1 MRLRPSLPAFV
12 RRLGLSASGVA
23 LVAVAGLLAA
33 GCGGGSSGSSEA
45 PADQPATTA
54 AETGGGAE
62 TTSAEQGTLEF
73 GMTDDEFATRVE
85 KVQTLIASC
94 MTEAG
99 FEYIPADVE
108 TVQRAMKA
116 LRNEPGM
123 TREEYKARWG
133 YGVTTRFDNP
143 VKEIELGSQN
153 IAYFE
158 GLSEA
163 DQEAYER
170 TLWGD
175 DPHATFAFTFDE
187 EDFSGTGGCTRAAVE
202 QVFTE
207 EELSDSYI
215 NPKDILVEADPR
227 VVEANAN
234 WVSCMQD
241 AGYDGYIEQDD
252 IIGEL
257 EERLE
262 ALTEG
267 EDPQTLTGSRAKE
280 LEQLQQE
287 EIALSLADLKCETTY
302 LEGVIREVEIE
313 LFGEEVSG

>member
-1 MRLRPSLPAFV
+1 M
-12 RRLGLSASGVA
+12 
-23 LVAVAGLLAA
+23 
-33 GCGGGSSGSSEA
+33 
-45 PADQPATTA
+45 
-54 AETGGGAE
+54 
-62 TTSAEQGTLEF
+62 
-73 GMTDDEFATRVE
+73 
-85 KVQTLIASC
+85 
-94 MTEAG
+94 
-99 FEYIPADVE
+99 
-108 TVQRAMKA
+108 
-116 LRNEPGM
+116 
-123 TREEYKARWG
+123 
-133 YGVTTRFDNP
+133 
-143 VKEIELGSQN
+143 
-153 IAYFE
+153 
-158 GLSEA
+158 
-163 DQEAYER
+163 
-170 TLWGD
+170 
-175 DPHATFAFTFDE
+175 
-187 EDFSGTGGCTRAAVE
+187 
-202 QVFTE
+202 
-207 EELSDSYI
+207 
-215 NPKDILVEADPR
+215 EADPR